1 MRVESRQVVGSDSH
15 RNSCTALTSSPEKKG
30 GQSRRQGPIAH
41 KAARVHAAGGP
52 PKAAHG
58 TPMVNSPFQLVH
70 GMDQLLAQHNAGQP
84 AVHCA
89 PAPGQML
96 KKKAR
101 RPRLVWTDGL
111 HLRFVLAVL
120 QGRNVFTA
128 LALPSLTRS
137 SCSRPEAF
145 HLRHHHVGRG
155 AGGVHLQQ
163 VD

>member
-84 AVHCA
+84 AVGKLA
-89 PAPGQML
+89 PSIQMAGQIPWPWGST
-96 KKKAR
+96 AR
-101 RPRLVWTDGL
+101 TSIRPYW
-111 HLRFVLAVL
+111 
-120 QGRNVFTA
+120 N
-128 LALPSLTRS
+128 
-137 SCSRPEAF
+137 SCNPMDFMRAE
-145 HLRHHHVGRG
+145 V
-155 AGGVHLQQ
+155 
-163 VD
+163 